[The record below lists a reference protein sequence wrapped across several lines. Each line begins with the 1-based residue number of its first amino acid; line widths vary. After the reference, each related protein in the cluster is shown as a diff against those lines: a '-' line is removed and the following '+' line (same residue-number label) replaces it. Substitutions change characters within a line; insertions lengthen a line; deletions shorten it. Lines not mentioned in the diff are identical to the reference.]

1 MPKIN
6 STILAVAL
14 ALSAPLIS
22 TSVKADTWGC
32 EVLLC
37 LSNPAGP
44 MAVSQCVPPIK
55 RLYRAIFKW
64 KPDPFPTCAM
74 AQGPNGRS
82 WAQVEYNNY
91 YDSCPA
97 GTKPLER
104 GAWAVI
110 GTAEQVRQNNERRWF
125 GFNASRELAAQPLA
139 LGIGEGGAQDV
150 YTSEDRSAS
159 RKVCVGNHL
168 GNVVLTRDSG
178 SGENTSYFDTGV
190 YDRVIQLDPHIN
202 GFAIKVF
209 VDSQLYRVVRPQF

>member
-1 MPKIN
+1 MKR
-6 STILAVAL
+6 SAFFAAVAMVV
-14 ALSAPLIS
+14 AAPLTS
-22 TSVKADTWGC
+22 TAAKADTWGC

-44 MAVSQCVPPIK
+44 MAVAQCVPPIK

-82 WAQVEYNNY
+82 WANVEYNNY

-97 GTKPLER
+97 GTAPLER
-104 GAWAVI
+104 GAWAVV
-110 GTAEQVRQNNERRWF
+110 GTAEQVKKANERRWF
-125 GFNASRELAAQPLA
+125 GFSARSELGASPLS

-150 YTSEDRSAS
+150 QTNEDRRPSS
-159 RKVCVGNHL
+159 KVCVANPVGR
-168 GNVVLTRDSG
+168 VVLSIDSG
-178 SGENTSYFDTGV
+178 SGDSASYVDVGV
-190 YDRVIQLDPHIN
+190 YERVVHMEPYVN